1 MKKFSLLTLVLVLLT
16 VGAFAQNQPAVQQ
29 NTIYAGADG
38 KFEADP
44 DTAVLNLWIS
54 AQEPDMKQA
63 YAEAQHSVNQAREAL
78 KANGVDPKQ
87 MEIGS
92 FQTMP
97 MYDWKNPKRKVV
109 GYRVTTQ
116 LTLKLVKDFSKLGPL
131 TESLAGI
138 QAIENQNV
146 SYTLDNI
153 EAAKA
158 KAAEDAYRKARA
170 NAEAVARVGGR
181 QIGEMLYAS
190 VDTFEPGPIQPM
202 VYSMRAKTAS
212 AEAAPAPMEG
222 FTPQRVTV
230 TAHVNALFGLK

>member
-1 MKKFSLLTLVLVLLT
+1 MKDFVLLSF
-16 VGAFAQNQPAVQQ
+16 VVVALAFGAFAQNQPIVQP

-44 DTAVLNLWIS
+44 DTAVLNLSIS

-63 YAEAQHSVNQAREAL
+63 YAQAQLSVDQARKAL
-78 KANGVDPKQ
+78 KANGVDPAQ
-87 MEIGS
+87 MEIGG

-109 GYRVTTQ
+109 GYQVTTQ

-158 KAAEDAYRKARA
+158 KAAEDAYKKARA
-170 NAEAVARVGGR
+170 NAEAVAKIGGR
-181 QIGEMLYAS
+181 QLGDMIYAS
-190 VDTFEPGPIQPM
+190 VDTFEQGPIQPM
-202 VYSMRAKTAS
+202 VYSMRAKTAQ

-222 FTPQRVTV
+222 FTPQKITI
-230 TAHVNALFGLK
+230 TSHVNALFGLK